1 MKVFLVAYA
10 AALLAFLVIDGI
22 WLGVVARQFYANE
35 LGDLLMRNILALPA
49 AVFYLGYTAGFVY
62 LAVRPGEPDIS
73 LLNVALTGALV
84 GLMAY
89 GTYDMTNLATVRDWP
104 VLMSVVDMI
113 WGAVLSGAVALTAA
127 IVVRK
132 FM

>member
-22 WLGVVARQFYANE
+22 WLGVVARQFYATE
-35 LGDLLMRNILALPA
+35 LGDLLKRNILALPA
-49 AVFYLGYTAGFVY
+49 AVFYLGYTAGLVY

>member
-1 MKVFLVAYA
+1 MKVFLVAYG

-22 WLGVVARQFYANE
+22 WLGLVARQFYASEMGE
-35 LGDLLMRNILALPA
+35 LLKRNILAVPA
-49 AVFYLGYTAGFVY
+49 AVFYLGYTAGLVY
-62 LAVRPGEPDIS
+62 LAVRPGDS
-73 LLNVALTGALV
+73 DVTLLNVAVTGAIV

-104 VLMSVVDMI
+104 VLLSVVDML
-113 WGAVLSGAVALTAA
+113 WGAVLSGSVALVAA

>member
-1 MKVFLVAYA
+1 M
-10 AALLAFLVIDGI
+10 
-22 WLGVVARQFYANE
+22 
-35 LGDLLMRNILALPA
+35 
-49 AVFYLGYTAGFVY
+49 
-62 LAVRPGEPDIS
+62 RPGEPDIS